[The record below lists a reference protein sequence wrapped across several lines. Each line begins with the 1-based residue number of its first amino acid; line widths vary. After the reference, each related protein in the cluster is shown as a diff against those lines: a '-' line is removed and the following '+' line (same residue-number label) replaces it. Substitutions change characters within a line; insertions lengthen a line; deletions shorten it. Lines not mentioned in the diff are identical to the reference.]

1 MEGYNWYFKGKFGGA
16 RVLRRR
22 VKREV
27 GRRRGR
33 RELQL
38 EMHVLRLTDK
48 IVRRTWEVLGGLL
61 VGENQP

>member
-27 GRRRGR
+27 KDIILF
-33 RELQL
+33 EL
-38 EMHVLRLTDK
+38 DS
-48 IVRRTWEVLGGLL
+48 TWGG
-61 VGENQP
+61 VSKYC